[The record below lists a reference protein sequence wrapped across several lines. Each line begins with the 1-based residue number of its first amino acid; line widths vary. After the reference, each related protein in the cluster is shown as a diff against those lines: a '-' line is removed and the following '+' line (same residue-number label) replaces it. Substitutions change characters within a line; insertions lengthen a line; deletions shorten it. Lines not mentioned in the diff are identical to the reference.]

1 MGTYP
6 MMLNMK
12 NKAAVVVGGG
22 TIAYRKTLGLLQAGA
37 DVTVISP
44 VIHSKMEVL
53 VMNHQIVWR
62 NKVFDPQD
70 LHSAVLVIAATNQPE
85 VNELVALSAK
95 DHQLV
100 NVVDSQSLS
109 DFQVP
114 AKLQRGDLTIAV
126 ATGGASPTLATVIRD
141 ELAEKYDDSYKV
153 YVEFLALAR
162 DQMKNSTIDQQTK
175 VRLLKVITGESYRQ
189 SHAMQQAFLLM
200 IKDFEKPSLHQLI
213 QL

>member
-53 VMNHQIVWR
+53 FLNHQIAWK
-62 NKVFDPQD
+62 NKVFEPQD
-70 LHSAVLVIAATNQPE
+70 LHSAVLVIAATNQPQ
-85 VNELVALSAK
+85 VNELVALSAGG
-95 DHQLV
+95 HQLV
-100 NVVDSQSLS
+100 NVVDSQALS

-141 ELAEKYDDSYKV
+141 ELAEKYDNSYKD
-153 YVEFLALAR
+153 YVDFLALAR
-162 DQMKNSTIDQQTK
+162 DQVKNSTADQQTK
-175 VRLLKVITGESYRQ
+175 ACLLKVITGEDYRQ
-189 SHAMQQAFLLM
+189 SHTMQQAFLEL
-200 IKDFEKPSLHQLI
+200 ISAFEKRSLHQLI
-213 QL
+213 